1 MFHRWSSSH
10 RTHTR
15 SSDANLAAGVPSAGG
30 GDSDEFV
37 SVEVL
42 ESMIGSVVSLVV
54 VHVTDL
60 QIRLEHFSA
69 TTGAVA
75 RNLPCFVCVCVCV
88 CFFLGFVDD
97 NMASLFLRFR
107 CQCPPPIRLSFRL
120 SIPLSQG
127 GRTRSCSRVT
137 SCTAPI

>member
-1 MFHRWSSSH
+1 MRSTVGHH
-10 RTHTR
+10 RTALPPPPL
-15 SSDANLAAGVPSAGG
+15 SLLADANLAAGVPSAGG

-75 RNLPCFVCVCVCV
+75 RNLPCFVCVCVCLVFFRV
-88 CFFLGFVDD
+88 CG
-97 NMASLFLRFR
+97 
-107 CQCPPPIRLSFRL
+107 
-120 SIPLSQG
+120 
-127 GRTRSCSRVT
+127 
-137 SCTAPI
+137 